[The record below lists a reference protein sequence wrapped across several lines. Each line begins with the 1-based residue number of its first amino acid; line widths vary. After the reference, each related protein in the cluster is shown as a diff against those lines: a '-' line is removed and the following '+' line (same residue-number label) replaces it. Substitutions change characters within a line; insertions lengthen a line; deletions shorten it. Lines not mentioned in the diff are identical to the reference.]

1 MDKENVKKTA
11 KKRIILLS
19 LAMLLPILIV
29 VLYSNIEIL
38 RYDATIF
45 NDYLWLLI
53 IAVVL
58 FESYIVVR
66 IIHNILIITNSKYLE
81 KRMIIK
87 NDERNKYIWLKTN
100 AMSFKL
106 FVYILGVFTIL
117 SAFIMKEYF
126 YLSAFI
132 LIGFIILQLIVY
144 LIYRRKY

>member
-66 IIHNILIITNSKYLE
+66 IIHNILIITNGKYLE

-106 FVYILGVFTIL
+106 FVYILGVCTIL
-117 SAFIMKEYF
+117 SVFIMKEYF

>member
-66 IIHNILIITNSKYLE
+66 IIHNILIITNGKYLE

>member
-66 IIHNILIITNSKYLE
+66 IIHNILIITNGKYLE

-106 FVYILGVFTIL
+106 FVYI
-117 SAFIMKEYF
+117 F
-126 YLSAFI
+126 Y
-132 LIGFIILQLIVY
+132 IIPNIR
-144 LIYRRKY
+144 IPHK